1 VKTKIVMTATF
12 TKTPG
17 APTVYRWRDGTVAT
31 TMNWGRGI
39 PHDMGHWFMEAQV
52 DLPYGFWSLAGQQA
66 PFDSFTLVH
75 GRWPKGRQEFLDR
88 VRRKHREAMLH
99 AEAHG
104 GLWLARPDLNVH
116 AEWPDIRRKLAKAY
130 AFTESPL
137 AHLGPDD
144 VERLRPFA
152 LRATQVWN
160 DLPDGAS
167 VEVRWAGANDL
178 ELVG

>member
-1 VKTKIVMTATF
+1 MTATF
-12 TKTPG
+12 TKTLG

-75 GRWPKGRQEFLDR
+75 GRWPKGKREFLDR

-99 AEAHG
+99 AEAHS
-104 GLWLARPDLNVH
+104 GLWLARSDLNVH
-116 AEWPDIRRKLAKAY
+116 AEWTNIRRSLAKAY

-137 AHLGPDD
+137 AHLGPQD
-144 VERLRPFA
+144 V
-152 LRATQVWN
+152 
-160 DLPDGAS
+160 
-167 VEVRWAGANDL
+167 
-178 ELVG
+178 